1 MAKNPHPRFNRPP
14 STSTASRKLL
24 VIRMAL
30 RGKTLDEITQQLQ
43 DAGVVN
49 PRSGKPW
56 SRSVIHKD
64 LTDAAA
70 AWKADV
76 QQATEDLQSRIL
88 AEIREVRRRA
98 WNKDDLK
105 TVLASIKQ
113 ERDLLGLDAP
123 TRVQIDYDMMIQQVL
138 SDLETLDIAPEERA
152 AIVLEARDIL
162 TSTGGDAV
170 ALAEEI
176 VRNYQRAV

>member
-1 MAKNPHPRFNRPP
+1 MAGKSAHPPP
-14 STSTASRKLL
+14 PATAARKVL
-24 VIRMAL
+24 VARMAL
-30 RGKTLDEITQQLQ
+30 RGHTLDEITERLKE
-43 DAGVVN
+43 AGMVN
-49 PRSGKPW
+49 PRTNRPW
-56 SRSVIHKD
+56 SRSVVHND
-64 LTDAAA
+64 LMAAAA

-105 TVLASIKQ
+105 TVLASIKH

-123 TRVQIDYDMMIQQVL
+123 TRVQIDYDVMIQQVL
-138 SDLETLDIAPEERA
+138 SDLDTLDIAPEERA